1 MAEPSEASD
10 TCIGTAVSYAH
21 AWEEMLQNPSSPYQ
35 QWAILCAFYVLL
47 TFVVSTVTGNYSQ
60 VDKLWSVV
68 PFLYTWLTV
77 IDTRTRLMAIL
88 ATIWGIRLTYNFAR
102 RGGYQWPPWEGDE
115 DYRWAVIRKG
125 GFVAILKEPIPW
137 VLFNFGFV
145 SLYQNI
151 LLLLIATPSLIA
163 YTVAKECPASSD
175 RELNRIDYAAAAAF
189 MFFVVIETI
198 ADNQQYAFQT
208 EKYRRKNAGEPLTGE
223 YADGFRQSGLF
234 AIVRKPNYAAEQAIW
249 ISFYLFSVA
258 ATHAPT
264 NWSAIGFLLLVQ
276 LFQSSGW
283 FTEKITLEKYPQAY
297 KRYMDRVPLYVP
309 NLFQSSTMKSTE
321 KGKKD

>member
-77 IDTRTRLMAIL
+77 IDARTRLMAIL

-163 YTVAKECPASSD
+163 YTVAKECPASSA

-208 EKYRRKNAGEPLTGE
+208 EKYRRKNAGTSDRGICRRL
-223 YADGFRQSGLF
+223 S
-234 AIVRKPNYAAEQAIW
+234 
-249 ISFYLFSVA
+249 S
-258 ATHAPT
+258 
-264 NWSAIGFLLLVQ
+264 IGFVCDCAQTQLRCRASHLDLLLSFQ
-276 LFQSSGW
+276 CCGNTCPDELECHWLFVVGAVVSIVGVVHRKDYPREISASLQ
-283 FTEKITLEKYPQAY
+283 TLHGPG
-297 KRYMDRVPLYVP
+297 
-309 NLFQSSTMKSTE
+309 STLCS
-321 KGKKD
+321 